1 MIRLPFF
8 SESVP
13 TRRRTVTVLLV
24 DDSGFMRMALRK
36 MLERDP
42 AIRVVGEA
50 TTGEEA
56 LRLARVQRPDIVTMD
71 VEMPGG
77 GGLEAT
83 RLIMEQCPTSIIMVS
98 SLTKMAA
105 ATTLKALACGA
116 VDYIPKAS
124 SFVDLDIVAIEKELC
139 RKIHYWADRKPQAK
153 VAETKKSGRGSQ
165 LRGVQLSGVQPRG
178 LPDIV
183 LIGASTGGPKLL
195 PQMFRELPRLPCP
208 VVIALHMPPV
218 YTQSFAEHLAADS
231 GHDVI
236 EGYEGLQLKAGQVV
250 VAPGGTD
257 SHLQLAGRGYSLRV
271 KREEQYGIHPSVD
284 ALFLSAAQHA
294 RNPVAVVLTGM
305 GDDGLRGGR
314 ELAKRKLPLLA
325 QNEESSLVYGM
336 PRAVAEAGVA
346 SEVLSTQL
354 LVQRLTQ
361 WCQP

>member
-8 SESVP
+8 SDTP
-13 TRRRTVTVLLV
+13 RRHRPVTVLLV

-50 TTGEEA
+50 ATGEEA
-56 LRLARVQRPDIVTMD
+56 LRLARVQRPDVVTVD

-98 SLTKMAA
+98 SLTRLAA
-105 ATTLKALACGA
+105 ETTLKALACGA

-124 SFVDLDIVAIEKELC
+124 SFVDLDIVAIDKELC
-139 RKIHYWADRKPQAK
+139 RKIHYWAERRPLQKPLP
-153 VAETKKSGRGSQ
+153 EKKAGRP
-165 LRGVQLSGVQPRG
+165 LALSGAQPRG
-178 LPDIV
+178 VPDLV

-195 PQMFRELPRLPCP
+195 PQMFRDIPRLACP

-236 EGYEGLQLKAGQVV
+236 EGHDGLLLKAGQVV

-257 SHLQLAGRGYSLRV
+257 SHIQPAGRAYSLRV

-294 RNPVAVVLTGM
+294 RNPVAMVLTGM

-314 ELAKRKLPLLA
+314 ELCKRQLPLLA

-336 PRAVAEAGVA
+336 PRAVAEAGIA
-346 SEVLSTQL
+346 SEVLPTAL
-354 LVQRLTQ
+354 LVQRLSQ
-361 WCQP
+361 WCQA

>member
-8 SESVP
+8 SETAP

-56 LRLARVQRPDIVTMD
+56 LRLARVQRPDVVTMD

-139 RKIHYWADRKPQAK
+139 RKIHYWAERRPLAK
-153 VAETKKSGRGSQ
+153 STEVNKSSRPM
-165 LRGVQLSGVQPRG
+165 QLSGAKPRG
-178 LPDIV
+178 TPDLL

-195 PQMFRELPRLPCP
+195 PLMFRDLPRLPCP

-236 EGYEGLQLKAGQVV
+236 EGYDGIVLKAGQVV

-257 SHLQLAGRGYSLRV
+257 SHLLPAGRNYSLRV
-271 KREEQYGIHPSVD
+271 KREDQYGIHPSVD

-314 ELAKRKLPLLA
+314 ELAKRQLPLLA
-325 QNEESSLVYGM
+325 QNEETSLVYGM
-336 PRAVAEAGVA
+336 PRAVAEAGIA
-346 SEVLSTQL
+346 SEVLSTTM
-354 LVQRLTQ
+354 LVQRITQ

>member
-8 SESVP
+8 SESAA

-56 LRLARVQRPDIVTMD
+56 LRLVRVQRPDVVTMD

-116 VDYIPKAS
+116 VDYISKAS

-139 RKIHYWADRKPQAK
+139 RKVHYWAERRPLAK
-153 VAETKKSGRGSQ
+153 MAETKKNGRV
-165 LRGVQLSGVQPRG
+165 LQLSGVQPRG
-178 LPDIV
+178 VPDLV

-195 PQMFRELPRLPCP
+195 PQMFRDLPRLPCP

-236 EGYEGLQLKAGQVV
+236 EGYDGVLLKAGQVV

-257 SHLQLAGRGYSLRV
+257 SHLQPAGRAYSLRV
-271 KREEQYGIHPSVD
+271 KRDDQYGIHPSVD

-314 ELAKRKLPLLA
+314 ELAKRQLPLLA
-325 QNEESSLVYGM
+325 QNEETSLVYGM
-336 PRAVAEAGVA
+336 PRAVAEAGIA
-346 SEVLSTQL
+346 SEVLSTAL
-354 LVQRLTQ
+354 LVQRLGQ
-361 WCQP
+361 WCQPP

>member
-1 MIRLPFF
+1 MMRLPLF
-8 SESVP
+8 SRAP
-13 TRRRTVTVLLV
+13 TVRQRTVTVLLV
-24 DDSGFMRMALRK
+24 DDSGFMRLVLRK

-56 LRLARVQRPDIVTMD
+56 VQLVRVLRPDVVTMD

-98 SLTKMAA
+98 ALTKRAA
-105 ATTLKALACGA
+105 ATTLQALACGA
-116 VDYIPKAS
+116 VDYISKAS
-124 SFVDLDIVAIEKELC
+124 AFVELDIAAIEKELC
-139 RKIHYWADRKPQAK
+139 RKIHYWAERRPQGKAPETRK
-153 VAETKKSGRGSQ
+153 ETKPAR
-165 LRGVQLSGVQPRG
+165 LSGVQPRG
-178 LPDIV
+178 MPDIV

-195 PQMFRELPRLPCP
+195 PQMFRDLPRLPCP

-236 EGYEGLQLKAGQVV
+236 EGYDGVVLKAGQVV

-257 SHLQLAGRGYSLRV
+257 SHLQMAGRAYSLRIR
-271 KREEQYGIHPSVD
+271 REEKYGIHPSVD

-305 GDDGLRGGR
+305 GEDGLRGGR
-314 ELAKRKLPLLA
+314 QLAERQVPVLA

-346 SEVLSTQL
+346 SEVLSTAQ

>member
-8 SESVP
+8 SETAP
-13 TRRRTVTVLLV
+13 RRPTVTVLVV

-56 LRLARVQRPDIVTMD
+56 LRLARVQRPDVVTMD

-105 ATTLKALACGA
+105 DTTLKALACGA

-124 SFVDLDIVAIEKELC
+124 SFVDLDIVAIERELC
-139 RKIHYWADRKPQAK
+139 RKIHYWAQRRPLLKPAL
-153 VAETKKSGRGSQ
+153 VKKAGRP
-165 LRGVQLSGVQPRG
+165 LALSGVQPRG
-178 LPDIV
+178 VPDLV

-236 EGYEGLQLKAGQVV
+236 EGYDGLVLKGGQVI

-257 SHLQLAGRGYSLRV
+257 SHLQPVGRSYTLRV

-314 ELAKRKLPLLA
+314 ELAKRQLPLLA
-325 QNEESSLVYGM
+325 QNEETSLVYGM

-346 SEVLSTQL
+346 SEVLPTHI

>member
-8 SESVP
+8 PDKGVLP
-13 TRRRTVTVLLV
+13 RRQTVTVLVV

-36 MLERDP
+36 MLERDNG
-42 AIRVVGEA
+42 IRVVGEA

-56 LRLARVQRPDIVTMD
+56 VRLARVQRPDVVTMD

-77 GGLEAT
+77 GGIEAT

-98 SLTKMAA
+98 SLTKAAA

-139 RKIHYWADRKPQAK
+139 RKIHYWAERRPLQKTLPVNKGGRPPAL
-153 VAETKKSGRGSQ
+153 SGMQ
-165 LRGVQLSGVQPRG
+165 LRGA
-178 LPDIV
+178 PDLL
-183 LIGASTGGPKLL
+183 LIGASTGGPKIL
-195 PQMFRELPRLPCP
+195 PQLFRDLPRLSCP

-236 EGYEGLQLKAGQVV
+236 EGSDGLLLKAGQVV

-257 SHLQLAGRGYSLRV
+257 AHVQQSGRAYCLRIC
-271 KREEQYGIHPSVD
+271 RDEQYGIHPSVD
-284 ALFLSAAQHA
+284 ALFSSAAQHA
-294 RNPVAVVLTGM
+294 RNPLAVVLTGM
-305 GDDGLRGGR
+305 GEDGLHGGR
-314 ELAKRKLPLLA
+314 ELFKRELPLLA
-325 QNEESSLVYGM
+325 QSEESCLVYGM
-336 PRAVAEAGVA
+336 PRAVAEAGIA
-346 SEVLSTQL
+346 SEVLGIAGMA
-354 LVQRLTQ
+354 QRISHL
-361 WCQP
+361 CQARP